1 MRQNYKQA
9 LSITESQLKWG
20 TPKHQVIDTIPH
32 LTPQNVNKLKRRCKY
47 TK

>member
-9 LSITESQLKWG
+9 LSITESKLKWE
-20 TPKHQVIDTIPH
+20 TPKHQVIDSKPH
-32 LTPQNVNKLKRRCKY
+32 LTPQNVNKLKIGSKY